1 MEKCISDIMNV
12 VARRRISL
20 EEQVRA
26 YDLLDSLL
34 AEEHTSVCAGMVEK
48 YREVYKSVEADLM
61 KCYDEEALNEEME
74 NLLMPLRKEV
84 EDRRFEAASAASLH
98 EFAKE
103 VFDIWQTQGI
113 FARKRAL
120 KELRERAG
128 FRLESH
134 RIGNYVAKTFDLMNE
149 AQARFARAQQALFTA
164 DVRYKLKSD
173 TYGEIYRI
181 LCKINN

>member
-1 MEKCISDIMNV
+1 MLSAAE
-12 VARRRISL
+12 RGRISL

-26 YDLLDSLL
+26 YDFLDFILEMGVPAD
-34 AEEHTSVCAGMVEK
+34 AETFCQE
-48 YREVYKSVEADLM
+48 Y
-61 KCYDEEALNEEME
+61 EALKERLEGIFDADALSKEVDELLKPLQEAVNEE
-74 NLLMPLRKEV
+74 
-84 EDRRFEAASAASLH
+84 RFAAAAAASLH

-164 DVRYKLKSD
+164 DVRYKIKSD